1 MPRYR
6 ITVEYDGAPFVG
18 WQFQINGPSVAGAI
32 ANAIAQLTGKETA
45 VHGAGR
51 TDAGVHHN

>member
-18 WQFQINGPSVAGAI
+18 WQRQDNGPSVQQALG
-32 ANAIAQLTGKETA
+32 GPSWP
-45 VHGAGR
+45 
-51 TDAGVHHN
+51 